1 MGYLFFADVD
11 TLSTIPLAATLKIDD
26 DTTSTAS
33 QLTLMSSAKPSA
45 AGSAQQVATSLDVH
59 LPTNSNKNSKR
70 KCTPTLTSSLIAGKD
85 DIVNYAREEHI
96 AKLELLKFQR
106 ECFEAEHSARMEIYN
121 LQKSVLR
128 SKLHDQDAPPET
140 QTEAINLMMPH
151 LTCYT
156 EM

>member
-1 MGYLFFADVD
+1 
-11 TLSTIPLAATLKIDD
+11 
-26 DTTSTAS
+26 
-33 QLTLMSSAKPSA
+33 MSSAKQSA
-45 AGSAQQVATSLDVH
+45 AGSAKQVATSLDVH

-70 KCTPTLTSSLIAGKD
+70 KCAPSLTSSLIAGKED
-85 DIVNYAREEHI
+85 VVNYAREEHI

-128 SKLHDQDAPPET
+128 SKIRDQDAP
-140 QTEAINLMMPH
+140 QTETINLIMPH